1 MGSFTP
7 IPLLYQPQQINK
19 QPKQRGLGLPIIL
32 SKKKELDDGEWQWNH
47 SKKVYGIDT
56 WKHHIIK

>member
-1 MGSFTP
+1 
-7 IPLLYQPQQINK
+7 
-19 QPKQRGLGLPIIL
+19 
-32 SKKKELDDGEWQWNH
+32 LDDGEWQWNH